1 MKPLRRVLD
10 AARAVA
16 TDPSLV
22 PELVVS
28 TGLSEAGVRLAL
40 AEHLELDATDAELEA
55 LRAKVTKASRVHVI
69 LSANVFV
76 GALRALV
83 LARAASAHVTVRP
96 SRRDPVFA
104 TALVKAL
111 GDPAV
116 TLSDEGPSEGE
127 LHVYGRDET
136 IEAIRARTS
145 LLVRGHGTGMGVA
158 FVPGRANLGTA
169 AARVAS
175 DVVPFD
181 QRGCL
186 SPRIVFVEGEP
197 EAFADAL
204 AEALAAREV
213 AVPRGALTPAER
225 AELERWADS
234 VVFAG
239 SLRRGPA
246 WAVAVAGVSA
256 LPPPGRHV
264 VVVPWAG
271 ARTLEPIARWVVAVG
286 APTLEAARQVA
297 PPHARTSLL
306 GEMQKPRLDG
316 PVDLRYLAVQHA

>member
-1 MKPLRRVLD
+1 LRRVLD
-10 AARAVA
+10 AAREVA
-16 TDPSLV
+16 AEPALV
-22 PELVVS
+22 AELVAS

-55 LRAKVTKASRVHVI
+55 LRARVTKASRVHVI

-96 SRRDPVFA
+96 SRREPVFA
-104 TALVKAL
+104 TALVKVL

-116 TLSDEGPSEGE
+116 TLSEEEPSEGE
-127 LHVYGRDET
+127 IHVYGRDET
-136 IEAIRARTS
+136 IEALRARTS

-158 FVPGRANLGTA
+158 YVPGGVDMAAA

-186 SPRIVFVEGEP
+186 SPRIVFVEDGP
-197 EAFADAL
+197 ETFADDL
-204 AEALAAREV
+204 AEALAAREL

-234 VVFAG
+234 VAFAG

-286 APTLEAARQVA
+286 APTLEAARLVA
-297 PPHARTSLL
+297 PPHARIALL

-316 PVDLRYLAVQHA
+316 PVDLR